1 MARGGE
7 VRGIRLRRAIINGS
21 VTDSPDD
28 RLFGDK
34 IEPRQP
40 QMSDPA
46 GSIGDEPG
54 QTRTRTRTFPGIFPA
69 IRQFVPSW
77 PLIIG
82 LTFFIR
88 ALAQPMALLN
98 DPDTY
103 LHIAAGRWML
113 AHAALPVHDPFSH
126 SFAGA
131 TWVPHEWLAEIVLAA
146 TCDLAGWSG
155 LVLLTA
161 GAFAVS
167 LGLLTRF
174 LLRWAEPFS
183 TLIAVVLGGALVQG
197 HLLARPHLLALP
209 LLVLWSGTLFAARD
223 TGSGPPFRLLPV
235 MVLWANLHGSFM
247 FGLALALFLT
257 AEAMLAPGSR
267 ALEARRWGGFILL
280 AIIAVLVTPNGVAGF
295 FEPFRLIAMP
305 ALQASFGEWQS
316 PDFQTFQPLEIWLLG
331 IIALGFSTGAR
342 LPLSRLLLLLA
353 LCHMALG
360 HIRHAELLGLVGPL
374 AVAASLGP
382 QIADRIRS
390 MPLSTLGRAPA
401 RLVAPAAAPAVGL
414 ILAVSLAAGSP
425 LLLRPLDRADDPVT
439 PASALAAAARL
450 GLEGPVFNS
459 EVFGGYLTFRGIPTF
474 IDGRAEL
481 YGNDFLDGYLMA
493 ERGDEPTLSAL
504 LARYGVTWTLLKP
517 QQGAVSRL
525 DALPGW
531 RRVYTDAEAV
541 IHMRLAAPPRS

>member
-1 MARGGE
+1 
-7 VRGIRLRRAIINGS
+7 
-21 VTDSPDD
+21 
-28 RLFGDK
+28 
-34 IEPRQP
+34 
-40 QMSDPA
+40 MSDPA
-46 GSIGDEPG
+46 GSLAHEPG
-54 QTRTRTRTFPGIFPA
+54 PIRARTRTPSGILPA
-69 IRQFVPSW
+69 LRQFIPSW
-77 PLIIG
+77 PLIVG
-82 LTFFIR
+82 LAFFIR

-126 SFAGA
+126 TLAGA
-131 TWVPHEWLAEIVLAA
+131 VWVPHEWLAEIALAA
-146 TCDLAGWSG
+146 TYDLGGWSG

-161 GAFAVS
+161 AAFAVS
-167 LGLLTRF
+167 LALLTRF

-183 TLIAVVLGGALVQG
+183 TLIAVALGAALVQG

-209 LLVLWSGTLFAARD
+209 LLVVWSGALFAARD

-235 MVLWANLHGSFM
+235 MVLWANLHGGFM

-257 AEAMLAPGSR
+257 AEAMLAPGTR
-267 ALEARRWGGFILL
+267 APEARRWGTFSLL
-280 AIIAVLVTPNGVAGF
+280 AVAAALVTPNGVAGF

-331 IIALGFSTGAR
+331 LVALGFATGVR

-360 HIRHAELLGLVGPL
+360 HVRHAELLGLVGPL
-374 AVAASLGP
+374 AIAASLGP

-390 MPLSTLGRAPA
+390 MPISTFGRAA
-401 RLVAPAAAPAVGL
+401 SRLVSPAAPPAVGVIIAL
-414 ILAVSLAAGSP
+414 SLATGSP
-425 LLLRPLDRADDPVT
+425 LLLRPLKRSDDPVT
-439 PASALAAAARL
+439 PSSALAAAARL

-459 EVFGGYLTFRGIPTF
+459 EGFGGYLTFRGIPTF

-481 YGNDFLDGYLMA
+481 YGNAFLDGYLRA
-493 ERGDEPTLSAL
+493 ERGDEPALSQL
-504 LARYGVTWTLLKP
+504 LDRYGVTWTLLRP

-531 RRVYTDAEAV
+531 RHVYTDAEAV
-541 IHMRLAAPPRS
+541 IHTRVAAPPGS

>member
-1 MARGGE
+1 
-7 VRGIRLRRAIINGS
+7 
-21 VTDSPDD
+21 
-28 RLFGDK
+28 
-34 IEPRQP
+34 
-40 QMSDPA
+40 MSDPA
-46 GSIGDEPG
+46 GLIGDKPG
-54 QTRTRTRTFPGIFPA
+54 QIRTRIRTFSGIFPA
-69 IRQFVPSW
+69 IREFVPSW

-103 LHIAAGRWML
+103 LHIAAGRWMF
-113 AHAALPVHDPFSH
+113 AHTALPVHDPFSH
-126 SFAGA
+126 SLAGA
-131 TWVPHEWLAEIVLAA
+131 VWVPHEWLAEIVLAA
-146 TCDLAGWSG
+146 AYDFAGWGG

-161 GAFAVS
+161 AAFAVS
-167 LGLLTRF
+167 LALLTRL
-174 LLRWAEPFS
+174 LLRWTEPFS
-183 TLIAVVLGGALVQG
+183 TLIAVALGAALVQG

-209 LLVLWSGTLFAARD
+209 LLVVWSGALFAARD

-235 MVLWANLHGSFM
+235 MVLWANLHGGFM

-257 AEAMLAPGSR
+257 AEAVFAPGTR
-267 ALEARRWGGFILL
+267 ALEARRWGGFSLL
-280 AIIAVLVTPNGVAGF
+280 AVAAALVTPNGMAGF

-331 IIALGFSTGAR
+331 IIALGFATGAK
-342 LPLSRLLLLLA
+342 LPLSRLLLLSA
-353 LCHMALG
+353 LCHMALA
-360 HIRHAELLGLVGPL
+360 HVRHAELLGLVGPL

-390 MPLSTLGRAPA
+390 MPISTLGRAAA
-401 RLVAPAAAPAVGL
+401 RLVSPAAAPAVGL
-414 ILAVSLAAGSP
+414 ILAVCLAAGSP
-425 LLLRPLDRADDPVT
+425 VLLRPLERTDDLVT
-439 PASALAAAARL
+439 PSSALAAAARL

-459 EVFGGYLTFRGIPTF
+459 EGFGGYLTFRGIPTF

-481 YGNDFLDGYLMA
+481 YGNEFLDGYLMA
-493 ERGDEPTLSAL
+493 ERGDEPTLNAL

-525 DALPGW
+525 DVLPGW
-531 RRVYTDAEAV
+531 RRVYTDADAV
-541 IHMRLAAPPRS
+541 IHMRVPARPG

>member
-1 MARGGE
+1 LACILPSNRVARVG
-7 VRGIRLRRAIINGS
+7 RL
-21 VTDSPDD
+21 
-28 RLFGDK
+28 
-34 IEPRQP
+34 
-40 QMSDPA
+40 
-46 GSIGDEPG
+46 
-54 QTRTRTRTFPGIFPA
+54 
-69 IRQFVPSW
+69 VPSW
-77 PLIIG
+77 PLIVA

-126 SFAGA
+126 SLAGA

-146 TCDLAGWSG
+146 VYDLAGWSG

-161 GAFAVS
+161 AAFAAG
-167 LGLLTRF
+167 LALLTRF

-183 TLIAVVLGGALVQG
+183 VLIAVTLGAALVQG
-197 HLLARPHLLALP
+197 HLLVRPHLLALP
-209 LLVLWSGTLFAARD
+209 LLVVWSGALFAARD
-223 TGSGPPFRLLPV
+223 TGAGPPFRLLSV

-257 AEAMLAPGSR
+257 AEAVLAPGTR
-267 ALEARRWGGFILL
+267 ALEARRWGVFSLL
-280 AIIAVLVTPNGVAGF
+280 AAAAALVTPNGMAGF

-305 ALQASFGEWQS
+305 ALQASFSEWQS
-316 PDFQTFQPLEIWLLG
+316 PNFQAFQPLEIWLLG
-331 IIALGFSTGAR
+331 IIALGFATGAR

-374 AVAASLGP
+374 LVAASLGP
-382 QIADRIRS
+382 QIAAGIRS
-390 MPLSTLGRAPA
+390 LPVSTLGRGAA
-401 RLVAPAAAPAVGL
+401 RLALPAAPPAVGL
-414 ILAVSLAAGSP
+414 ILGICLAVSLP
-425 LLLRPLDRADDPVT
+425 LLLRPIERTDDPVT
-439 PASALAAAARL
+439 PSKALAAVARM
-450 GLEGPVFNS
+450 GLKGPVLNS
-459 EVFGGYLTFRGIPTF
+459 EGFGGYLTFRGIPTF

-481 YGNDFLDGYLMA
+481 YGNAFLDGYLAA
-493 ERGDEPTLSAL
+493 ERGDQPTLAAL
-504 LARYGVTWTLLKP
+504 LAGYGITWTLLAP
-517 QQGAVSRL
+517 QQGGVSRL

-541 IHMRLAAPPRS
+541 VHMRVAGRPG